1 MNLRSP
7 WLSILML
14 TSAKRRI
21 GALAHIPLGITIV
34 PPPFSESSFTLLLI
48 TLALCLPVSIS
59 SFPLIAPQSLYN
71 TSSLF
76 NWGTVTL

>member
-1 MNLRSP
+1 
-7 WLSILML
+7 ML
-14 TSAKRRI
+14 TSDKRRI

-34 PPPFSESSFTLLLI
+34 PPPFSESSFTLSLI

-59 SFPLIAPQSLYN
+59 SFQLIAPQSLNN
-71 TSSLF
+71 TSSLL